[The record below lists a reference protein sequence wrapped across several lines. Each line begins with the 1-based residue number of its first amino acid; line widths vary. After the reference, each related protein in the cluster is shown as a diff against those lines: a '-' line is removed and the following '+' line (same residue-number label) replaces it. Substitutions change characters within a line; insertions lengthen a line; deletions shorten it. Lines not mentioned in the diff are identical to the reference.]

1 MSEIPS
7 GTLRTADGQTLAVRE
22 WLATPAAP
30 LALVHITH
38 GLGEHAGRYAHVA
51 QRLNAL
57 GFAVRAHDHF
67 GHGLSSGARGGLPDE
82 LRLVEDLALL
92 VDDAR
97 AAHPGLPVVLL
108 GHSMGGLVAA
118 SFVARGLRPVDAL
131 VLSSPALS
139 PALSA
144 AQKGLIAVLSRLA
157 PNLRVGNGL
166 DAQDLSHDPSVAPA
180 YLSDPLNH
188 DRIGARLARFL
199 ADEGARV
206 MAAAPHWLVPT
217 LLLYAGADRLVRP
230 EGSRAFAA
238 AAAPSGQVQA
248 LAFEQHFHELFNEL
262 DAQPVF
268 EALAQWLGARF
279 GFDAQRAA
287 AIA

>member
-1 MSEIPS
+1 MSEGPPRS
-7 GTLRTADGQTLAVRE
+7 FRTADGQTLALRE

-30 LALVHITH
+30 LGLVHIAH

-51 QRLNAL
+51 RRLNAL

-67 GHGLSSGARGGLPDE
+67 GHGLSSGARGGLPHA
-82 LRLVEDLALL
+82 LRLVDDLALL

-97 AAHPGLPVVLL
+97 TAYPGLPLVLL
-108 GHSMGGLVAA
+108 GHSMGGLAAA
-118 SFVARGLRPVDAL
+118 SFVARGLRPVNAL

-139 PALSA
+139 PTLSA

-157 PNLRVGNGL
+157 PRLRVGNGL
-166 DAQDLSHDPSVAPA
+166 DAHDLSHDPSVAPA

-206 MAAAPHWLVPT
+206 MAAAPQWPVPT

-238 AAAPSGQVQA
+238 AAAPGGRVQA
-248 LAFEQHFHELFNEL
+248 HVFEQHFHELFNEL

-268 EALAQWLGARF
+268 DALAQWLREHL
-279 GFDAQRAA
+279 GFDARRAA